1 MERSRIYK
9 ILWLGVML
17 SVLAFCLFW
26 GREPTKKEQE
36 ILWNSPTP
44 TVSATVP
51 VVQVF
56 LPSLPTQTPA
66 PAPTLPV
73 EEPFCLFWFS
83 DTQVYSY
90 KYPEVFRSMAD
101 WAVEQA
107 EAYGALA
114 VVHTG
119 DIVDNHTYE
128 RHWTNAESAIIRLDG
143 KLPFFCVAGNHDVG
157 ASEPNYEAYRT
168 YGFCSRK
175 DRSHTF
181 RDGVC
186 WWEAF
191 ETQKLLLLGIGW
203 QTGEDYLPWAEEV
216 LNRFS
221 DHSVVVL
228 VHSFL
233 TDEGELTGTG
243 KKLEASLLQEH
254 ENVRLVLCG
263 HNDGSTQWQKTYED
277 GRTVHALMYNF
288 QDDKKHGLGYLR
300 ILLFDPVTR
309 EIDVTTYSPYL
320 DDYNYYADA
329 SRDTFTLTD
338 AF

>member
-1 MERSRIYK
+1 MERSRVFK
-9 ILWLGVML
+9 ILWVGVML
-17 SVLAFCLFW
+17 GVVAFCVFF
-26 GREPTKKEQE
+26 GREPTKEQQQL
-36 ILWNSPTP
+36 LWESPTP
-44 TVSATVP
+44 AASATVP
-51 VVQVF
+51 IVQVF
-56 LPSLPTQTPA
+56 LPSVPTATPA
-66 PAPTLPV
+66 PAPTLPN

-101 WAVEQA
+101 WASEQA

-128 RHWTNAESAIIRLDG
+128 RHWTNAESAIIRMDG
-143 KLPFFCVAGNHDVG
+143 RIPFFCVAGNHDVG
-157 ASEPNYEAYRT
+157 ASDPDYTNYHA
-168 YGFCSRK
+168 YGFCARK

-191 ETQKLLLLGIGW
+191 ERQKLLLLGIGW
-203 QTGEDYLPWAEEV
+203 QTGQEYLPWATEV
-216 LNRFS
+216 LERFS
-221 DHSVVVL
+221 DHTVILL

-243 KKLEASLLQEH
+243 RQLDGTLLASH
-254 ENVRLVLCG
+254 PNIRLVLCG
-263 HNDGSTQWQKTYED
+263 HNDGSARWQKTYD
-277 GRTVHALMYNF
+277 HGTTVTALMYNF
-288 QDDKKHGLGYLR
+288 QDDKKNGLGYLR
-300 ILLFDPVTR
+300 ILLFDPDTR
-309 EIDVTTYSPYL
+309 ELSVTTYSPYL
-320 DDYNYYADA
+320 DDYNYYEDA
-329 SRDTFTLTD
+329 SRDTFTVPD